1 MRLDDRGRAA
11 ARAARQA
18 VDGLP
23 PPPPPAVLRA
33 RQRRRSTLAAALTLA
48 VALAGGGV
56 VWRNLAVEQAPVA
69 PPRPVPALPRHVQAR
84 IPVVGGP
91 AAVTLGAG
99 AVWVVSQDGGTVSR
113 IDPASN
119 RVVAT
124 VSGVPTSRVRS
135 TRRSYPRITAGA
147 GVVWVGNDT
156 TTARIDPASNQATA
170 TWPVGPETG
179 ELLVSHGAVWVSQ
192 DDGTVLRVD
201 PASGRQLARVRVASG
216 TGLMSSGL
224 ASLDG
229 AVWTA
234 SGATVV
240 RIDPRTNRPGPP
252 IELGLVQT
260 GALAAAAG
268 SLWLAIDDGTVL
280 RVDPASRRVTARVTV
295 GGRPFAV
302 AGSDAGVFVT
312 DQQAAVITRIDPAS
326 NRVVARIPIP
336 AWSAIA
342 VGADAA
348 WAADAQAN
356 AVYRIDLHASG

>member
-23 PPPPPAVLRA
+23 PPPPPALLRA
-33 RQRRRSTLAAALTLA
+33 RQRRRSTLVAALILA
-48 VALAGGGV
+48 MVVASGGV
-56 VWRNLAVEQAPVA
+56 VWHNLAVEQAPVA

-84 IPVVGGP
+84 IPVAGGP
-91 AAVTLGAG
+91 AAVTVGAG
-99 AVWVVSQDGGTVSR
+99 AVWVASQDGGTVSR

-124 VSGVPTSRVRS
+124 ITGVPTSRVRS
-135 TRRSYPRITAGA
+135 TRRSYPRITAAAGA
-147 GVVWVGNDT
+147 VWVANDL
-156 TTARIDPASNQATA
+156 TTARIDPASNRVTA
-170 TWPVGPETG
+170 TWPVGPGTG
-179 ELLVSHGAVWVSQ
+179 ELLITQDALWISQ

-201 PASGRQLARVRVASG
+201 PATGRPVASVRVASG
-216 TGLMSSGL
+216 AGLMSSGL

-229 AVWTA
+229 AVWA
-234 SGATVV
+234 STGAGVM

-252 IELGLVQT
+252 IEVGLVPA
-260 GALAAAAG
+260 GGLAAAAG
-268 SLWLAIDDGTVL
+268 SLWLAMDDGTVL
-280 RVDPASRRVTARVTV
+280 RIDPASRRVTARVAV

-302 AGSDAGVFVT
+302 AASDAGVFVT
-312 DQQAAVITRIDPAS
+312 DQDAALITRIDPAT
-326 NRVVARIPIP
+326 NRVAGRIPIP

-342 VGADAA
+342 VGAGAG

-356 AVYRIDLHASG
+356 AVFRIDPHASG

>member
-23 PPPPPAVLRA
+23 PPPPPAVLRT
-33 RQRRRSTLAAALTLA
+33 RQRRRSALVAALTLA
-48 VALAGGGV
+48 VAVASGGV
-56 VWRNLAVEQAPVA
+56 VWRNLAVDQAPVA
-69 PPRPVPALPRHVQAR
+69 PLQPLPRHAQAR

-91 AAVTLGAG
+91 AAVAVGAG
-99 AVWVVSQDGGTVSR
+99 VVWVVSQDGGTVSR

-124 VSGVPTSRVRS
+124 IGGVPTSRVRG
-135 TRRSYPRITAGA
+135 TRRSSPQITAGV

-156 TTARIDPASNQATA
+156 TTARIDPASNRVTA

-179 ELLVSHGAVWVSQ
+179 GLLVSQGAVWVSQ

-216 TGLMSSGL
+216 TGLMGSGL

-240 RIDPRTNRPGPP
+240 RIDPGTNRPGPP

-260 GALAAAAG
+260 GGLAAAAG

-312 DQQAAVITRIDPAS
+312 DREAAVVTRIDPAS
-326 NRVVARIPIP
+326 NRVAARIPIP
-336 AWSAIA
+336 AYGAIA

-348 WAADAQAN
+348 WVADAQAN